1 MGGASSFVA
10 MLAITGFL
18 GASWTASKVSQALGI
33 SDIVLVIAT
42 GVLLGPEMG
51 GLITSEY
58 SQCSHARPVK
68 KKILTA
74 VEH

>member
-18 GASWTASKVSQALGI
+18 GASWTASKLSQALGI

-51 GLITSEY
+51 GLISTEY
-58 SQCSHARPVK
+58 SQCSHARRRGLEVG
-68 KKILTA
+68 
-74 VEH
+74 